1 MMSFQKLIWVFLL
14 FAVPSIGLGQT
25 PEEVL
30 GQLRAK
36 EIELAEL
43 KAKNIDSNLDVK
55 AFVTAISEKLVK
67 QEEIEKVKS
76 RLSSLIYRHVLKN
89 GTDIEATQVLR
100 EKSYKGLKLT
110 EPEVALKYL
119 KGTELLALTYD
130 LLQHPEARTFATIH
144 LSDEIFEEIG
154 RSFVRVGFTEESF
167 RDFFEKWNTVSV
179 QTEKWKFNEYYDRN
193 FQRIVSGML
202 SEGRDLHSMARSEE
216 SVISQI
222 VANFED
228 VSLKAKLAI
237 ISSLSKDYSPT
248 AYLFLRTK
256 LNSTQPEIRKSV
268 LQVLHRVDSILAT
281 DDVIRMVRDIETG
294 KISIDSDLASAIYNK
309 VLSDLSRTSS
319 RGDSDRFAV
328 YKMRKLVF
336 EFLDSTHAGL
346 KANFQTFLKSSAFTD
361 AEVDARI
368 IAIAKDSKV
377 SNRWSAPYIVNARQM
392 NTVNAAAAMKLLLN
406 ETDIEVAQEANRALE
421 RILTHSMKV
430 PPGLCKSA
438 LAR

>member
-1 MMSFQKLIWVFLL
+1 
-14 FAVPSIGLGQT
+14 
-25 PEEVL
+25 
-30 GQLRAK
+30 
-36 EIELAEL
+36 
-43 KAKNIDSNLDVK
+43 
-55 AFVTAISEKLVK
+55 
-67 QEEIEKVKS
+67 
-76 RLSSLIYRHVLKN
+76 
-89 GTDIEATQVLR
+89 
-100 EKSYKGLKLT
+100 
-110 EPEVALKYL
+110 
-119 KGTELLALTYD
+119 
-130 LLQHPEARTFATIH
+130 
-144 LSDEIFEEIG
+144 
-154 RSFVRVGFTEESF
+154 
-167 RDFFEKWNTVSV
+167 
-179 QTEKWKFNEYYDRN
+179 
-193 FQRIVSGML
+193 ML